1 MASLL
6 QTTHRKV
13 KTLRVWPGRPSP
25 LGATWDGQGV
35 NFAIFSEHASRV
47 ELCLFDSPEAPRET
61 QRVVLPEQTAHV
73 WHGYLPDVG
82 VGQVYGYRVHG
93 PYAPERGHRFNAR
106 KLLLD
111 PYAKA
116 IARALVSHDGVYGE
130 EAGQRDVDSAA
141 VAPLA
146 SVVAP
151 DFDWGGDR
159 PLRIPW
165 RDTIVYEVHVRG
177 FTRRHPGV
185 PEPLRGTFAGLA
197 SPAALDHL
205 RALGVTAV
213 ELMPVH
219 YPIDERFL
227 VERGRSNYWGYNTL
241 GFFAPHP
248 RYAAGGATGAVD
260 EFKAMV
266 RSLHAAGIEV
276 ILDVVY
282 NHTAEG
288 DQRGPTLSL
297 RGIDNSAYYRL
308 AADRSRYMDF
318 TGCGNSLNVAHPRVL
333 QLIMD
338 SLRYW
343 VLEMHVDGFRF
354 DLASALARELLE
366 VDRLGSFFDI
376 IAQDPVLS
384 EVKLIAE
391 PWDLG
396 PGGYQVGNFPVL
408 WTEWNGKYRDTVR
421 RFWKGDGGLLGELA
435 SRLAGSSDLYQHTGR
450 SPHASLNF
458 ITAHDG
464 FTLRDLVSYERKH
477 NEANGEQ
484 NRDGNDHNDS
494 WNCGWEGETSDLAIQ
509 LLRAQQQ
516 RNLLATLLLSQGV
529 PMLLAGDELG
539 HTQNGNNNAY
549 NQDSPLAWL
558 DWDLS
563 AEQQALLTY
572 VRELIEL
579 RKTEPVFR
587 RRRFFQGRPIHSSE
601 LKDLYWLRP
610 DGREMSV
617 ADWQA
622 GDARTLAMALPG
634 DEIEERDEHGE
645 VIAGRTYA
653 ILFNAQSHTVPFLL
667 GARRRP
673 LRWRC
678 LLDTAALDTA
688 AQPSEAP
695 SSEARSTAPRFFEPM
710 SPIPLRAHSLVVLR
724 AEFSP
729 ASADAVAPERPVGD

>member
-1 MASLL
+1 
-6 QTTHRKV
+6 V
-13 KTLRVWPGRPSP
+13 GNLRVWPGRPSP

-35 NFAIFSEHASRV
+35 NFALFSEHATRV
-47 ELCLFDSPEAPRET
+47 ELCLFDAPDATREAR
-61 QRVVLPEQTAHV
+61 RIVLREQTAHV

-82 VGQVYGYRVHG
+82 VGQIYGYRVHG
-93 PYAPERGHRFNAR
+93 PYAPAQGQRFNAQ

-116 IARALVSHDGVYGE
+116 IARGLVAHEGVYE
-130 EAGQRDVDSAA
+130 LEAGSLDPRDSAA

-151 DFDWGGDR
+151 GFGWGEDR
-159 PLRIPW
+159 QLRIPW
-165 RDTIVYEVHVRG
+165 RDTIVYELHVRG

-185 PEPLRGTFAGLA
+185 PEALRGTFAGLA
-197 SPAALDHL
+197 SPAALEHL

-227 VERGRSNYWGYNTL
+227 AERGRSNYWGYNTL
-241 GFFAPHP
+241 GFFAPNP
-248 RYAAGGATGAVD
+248 RYAASGVAGAVD
-260 EFKAMV
+260 EFKSMV

-288 DQRGPTLSL
+288 DQRGPTLSF
-297 RGIDNSAYYRL
+297 RGIDNAAYYRL
-308 AADRSRYMDF
+308 ADDRSRYVDF

-376 IAQDPVLS
+376 IQQDPVLS

-421 RFWKGDGGLLGELA
+421 RFWKGDGGVLGELA
-435 SRLAGSSDLYQHTGR
+435 SRLAGSSDLYQRNGR

-458 ITAHDG
+458 VTAHDG

-484 NRDGNDHNDS
+484 NRDGSDHNDS
-494 WNCGWEGETSDLAIQ
+494 WNCGCEGPTDDLGIQ
-509 LLRAQQQ
+509 RLRGQQQ
-516 RNLLATLLLSQGV
+516 RNLIATLLLSQGV

-539 HTQNGNNNAY
+539 HTQHGNNNAY
-549 NQDSPLAWL
+549 CQDSPIAWI
-558 DWDLS
+558 DWDLT
-563 AEQQALLTY
+563 ADQRALFAC
-572 VRELIEL
+572 VCALIQL
-579 RKTEPVFR
+579 RKTQPVFR

-610 DGREMSV
+610 DGMEMSLE
-617 ADWQA
+617 DWQA
-622 GDARTLAMALPG
+622 GHARTLAMALPG
-634 DEIEERDEHGE
+634 DQIDELDERGE
-645 VIAGRTYA
+645 AIAGESFA
-653 ILFNAQSHTVPFLL
+653 ILVNAQDHTVPFLL
-667 GARRRP
+667 GARRLP
-673 LRWRC
+673 LRWVC
-678 LLDTAALDTA
+678 VLDTAAPGA
-688 AQPSEAP
+688 
-695 SSEARSTAPRFFEPM
+695 APRSFEPM
-710 SPIPLRAHSLVVLR
+710 SPIPLGAHSLVILR
-724 AEFSP
+724 AEFS
-729 ASADAVAPERPVGD
+729 AADGAEEEHARAARRPR

>member
-6 QTTHRKV
+6 QGGAAEM

-35 NFAIFSEHASRV
+35 NFAIFSEHATRV
-47 ELCLFDSPEAPRET
+47 ELCLFDSPDAPSEGS
-61 QRVVLPEQTAHV
+61 RVVLPEQTAHV
-73 WHGYLPDVG
+73 WHAYLPDVG

-93 PYAPERGHRFNAR
+93 PHDPGQGHRFNAR

-116 IARALVSHDGVYGE
+116 IARGLVSHDGVYD
-130 EAGQRDVDSAA
+130 EAVGQRDVDSAA
-141 VAPLA
+141 VAPRSA
-146 SVVAP
+146 VVASS
-151 DFDWGGDR
+151 FDWGADR

-185 PEPLRGTFAGLA
+185 PEALRGTFAGFA
-197 SPAALDHL
+197 SPAALEHL

-213 ELMPVH
+213 ELLPVH
-219 YPIDERFL
+219 FPIDERSL
-227 VERGRSNYWGYNTL
+227 LERGLCNYWGYNTL
-241 GFFAPHP
+241 GFFAPNP
-248 RYAAGGATGAVD
+248 RYAASGAAGAVD
-260 EFKAMV
+260 EFKSMV

-288 DQRGPTLSL
+288 DQHGPTLSF
-297 RGIDNSAYYRL
+297 RGIDNAAYYRL
-308 AADRSRYMDF
+308 GCDRRRYVDF

-376 IAQDPVLS
+376 IQQDPVLS

-464 FTLRDLVSYERKH
+464 FSLRDLVSYERKH
-477 NEANGEQ
+477 NEANGEH
-484 NRDGNDHNDS
+484 NRDGSDHNDS
-494 WNCGWEGETSDLAIQ
+494 WSCGWEGETSDAAIQ
-509 LLRAQQQ
+509 RLRAQQQ

-539 HTQNGNNNAY
+539 HTQRGNNNAY
-549 NQDSPLAWL
+549 CQDSPVAWL
-558 DWDLS
+558 DWELS
-563 AEQQALLTY
+563 GEQRALLAY
-572 VRELIEL
+572 VRELIRL
-579 RKTEPVFR
+579 RKAEPVFR
-587 RRRFFQGRPIHSSE
+587 RRRFFQGRPIDGSE
-601 LKDLYWLRP
+601 HKDLYWLRR
-610 DGREMSV
+610 DGLEMSLG
-617 ADWQA
+617 DWHA
-622 GDARTLAMALPG
+622 GDVRTLGMALPG
-634 DEIEERDEHGE
+634 DEIEERDERGE
-645 VIAGRTYA
+645 AIAGGTYA
-653 ILFNAQSHTVPFLL
+653 ILFNAESHTVPFVL

-673 LRWRC
+673 LRWVC
-678 LLDTAALDTA
+678 VLDTAELADERPRA
-688 AQPSEAP
+688 GAP
-695 SSEARSTAPRFFEPM
+695 SFVVRHFEPM
-710 SPIPLRAHSLVVLR
+710 TPVPLRPHSLVVLR
-724 AEFSP
+724 AEFSASTP
-729 ASADAVAPERPVGD
+729 AAGDLRPG